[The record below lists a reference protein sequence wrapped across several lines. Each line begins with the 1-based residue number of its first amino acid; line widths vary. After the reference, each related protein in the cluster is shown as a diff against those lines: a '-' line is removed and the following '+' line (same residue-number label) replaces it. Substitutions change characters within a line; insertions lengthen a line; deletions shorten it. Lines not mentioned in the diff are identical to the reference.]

1 MKNIKLALLFGG
13 PSPERG
19 ISLNSARTV
28 CDHLEGDGIE
38 IVPIYFDLKARPFTL
53 GREWLYCN
61 TPADFDFKLAK
72 AAKPLSAAK
81 LQRVLRGCD
90 VAFPVIHGVFGDDGQ
105 VQKILESAKI
115 PFVGSS
121 SESCE
126 LAYDKGT
133 AQALLKAYGY
143 ANTGGI
149 VADSVPGARDAYKK
163 LKQKQVV
170 IKPTRGGSSL
180 GVCFASTMEKVELGT
195 KALLKRY
202 RQVIIEPRLQ
212 GREFTAVVTQDG
224 NYEPVCLIPIEVQT
238 DGDFFDYRKKYL
250 ATRQA
255 VYHCPPRFSDKLI
268 SQIRAQA
275 QAMFK
280 LFGLRDVARFDGWIL
295 SNGKILFSDF
305 NPISGMEQN
314 SFLFIQAARL
324 GISHRQFLRFLV
336 KRALARGNKSLPNS
350 DLSPEVNRRSKKRTI
365 VPVLFGGD
373 TAERQVSVMSGTN
386 AWLKLTRSQRYI
398 PEPYFLDQKRNVWR
412 LPYACALNHTAED
425 ISEACKR
432 AVQDGKRMSKL
443 ATPIL
448 RALKWKPEKL
458 VVPKRESL
466 NSFLK
471 GRRFVFLGLH
481 GGFGEGGALQA
492 KLESKGINFNGPGSR
507 AAKLCMD
514 KFETAKA
521 IIDLGLKGVGVTPKA
536 PVALKLL
543 AGFSKPELD
552 VVWDEIT
559 QAFGKT
565 ILVKPADDGCSAGV
579 VVLNSSAE
587 LAIYIKGLQQKLT
600 RFESGTFAAHAA
612 PIELPS
618 MQPHELLFERFIV
631 TDRLED
637 KGNKL
642 LLHKR
647 SGWVEITI
655 GVIGALGKMTA
666 LSPSVTVAHGDVL
679 SVEEKFQGGT
689 GINLTPPPPL
699 VMSSSVIKKIQKRIA
714 AVANGLGLAGYSR
727 IDAFVERRSGE
738 LMIIE
743 VNSLPALTPSTVLFH
758 QGLAESPKLYPRA
771 MLEKI
776 IDLGQHRRNA

>member
-38 IVPIYFDLKARPFTL
+38 IVPIYFDLKARAFAI

-61 TPADFDFKLAK
+61 TPADFDFKLEK
-72 AAKPLSAAK
+72 AAKPLSAEK
-81 LQRVLRGCD
+81 LQRILRGCD
-90 VAFPVIHGVFGDDGQ
+90 VAFPVIHGVFGEDGQ
-105 VQKILESAKI
+105 VQKLLERAKI

-133 AQALLKAYGY
+133 AQSLLRAHGY
-143 ANTGGI
+143 PHTGGL
-149 VADSVPGARDAYKK
+149 VAGSVAEAQKAYKK
-163 LKQKQVV
+163 LKKKQVV
-170 IKPTRGGSSL
+170 VKPTRGGSSL
-180 GVCFASTMEKVELGT
+180 GVCFASSEEKVALGT

-202 RQVIIEPRLQ
+202 PQVIIEPQLS
-212 GREFTAVVTQDG
+212 GREFTAVVTQDER
-224 NYEPVCLIPIEVQT
+224 YEPVCLIPIEVQT
-238 DGDFFDYRKKYL
+238 DGNFFDYRKKYL

-255 VYHCPPRFSDKLI
+255 VYHCPPRFSDKLVNE
-268 SQIRAQA
+268 IRAEA
-275 QAMFK
+275 QKMFT
-280 LFGLRDVARFDGWIL
+280 LFGLRDIARFDGWML
-295 SNGKILFSDF
+295 KDGTILFSDF

-324 GISHRQFLRFLV
+324 GISHREFLRFLV
-336 KRALARGNKSLPNS
+336 KRALARKNKTLPKSSVSNDS
-350 DLSPEVNRRSKKRTI
+350 DRRTI

-386 AWLKLTRSQRYI
+386 AWLKLTRSHRYI

-425 ISEACKR
+425 ISEACER
-432 AVQDGKRMSKL
+432 AVHDEKRMLKL
-443 ATPIL
+443 AKPIMT
-448 RALKWKPEKL
+448 ALNWKPEKL
-458 VVPKRESL
+458 VIPKRESL
-466 NSFLK
+466 DSFLK
-471 GRRFVFLGLH
+471 GRSFVFLGLH
-481 GGFGEGGALQA
+481 GGFGEGGDLQA
-492 KLESKGINFNGPGSR
+492 KLERKGICFNGPGSA

-521 IIDLGLKGVGVTPKA
+521 IVDLDLEGVGVTPKA

-543 AGFSKPELD
+543 AGFSKAEIDL
-552 VVWDEIT
+552 VWDEIT
-559 QAFGKT
+559 EAFGET

-579 VVLNSSAE
+579 VVLNSAAE
-587 LAIYIKGLQQKLT
+587 LAIYVKGLQRRLE
-600 RFESGTFAAHAA
+600 RFESGVFSAHSA

-618 MQPHELLFERFIV
+618 TKPYELLFERFIV

-642 LLHKR
+642 VLHNR

-655 GVIGALGKMTA
+655 GVIGARGKMKA
-666 LSPSVTVAHGDVL
+666 LSPSVTVAKGDVL

-699 VMSSSVIKKIQKRIA
+699 VMSASVIRKIQIRIA
-714 AVANGLGLAGYSR
+714 AVANGLGLSGYSR
-727 IDAFVERRSGE
+727 IDAFVERNTGE

-776 IDLGQHRRNA
+776 IELGQRRSKQA